1 MTESESSGFWG
12 SSTSAIS
19 KVLFSAV
26 LESLDH
32 QTAGSL
38 GLFFWHFS

>member
-1 MTESESSGFWG
+1 MIKREISGFLG
-12 SSTSAIS
+12 SSTPAIS
-19 KVLFSAV
+19 KMLFSAV

-38 GLFFWHFS
+38 GLFFWHFP